1 MSPLKAFLVEDSP
14 MIRENLVATLEELL
28 PLQVVGT
35 AEDEATALRWLRDPQ
50 NPCDVA
56 IIDIFLRAGSGM
68 GVLRGLQDAGATFD
82 RVVLTNYATDDMR
95 RACMRLGATGVYDK
109 SGEIDR
115 LVDHCLLLAD
125 QRGGAAPPAAVGE

>member
-14 MIRENLVATLEELL
+14 LIRENLVATLEELL
-28 PLQVVGT
+28 PLRVVGT
-35 AEDEATALRWLRDPQ
+35 AEDEATALRWLCDPD
-50 NPCDVA
+50 NPCDLA

-68 GVLRGLQDAGATFD
+68 GVLRGLQGAGVACD

-95 RACMRLGATGVYDK
+95 RACMRLGASGVYDK

-115 LVDHCLLLAD
+115 LVEHCQLLAD
-125 QRGGAAPPAAVGE
+125 QRGATPPATVGE